1 MGIELIHETIHAL
14 QQAGIPAQRGLPA
27 GKIPCITAP
36 VAAVCIEKIEP
47 SIVTL
52 AVRIYAPAE
61 SGGAACEDAALQAA
75 QALGQMDAGYQI
87 QNAEFDSKSGLFG
100 MTVLVTFSR
109 VYDPIE

>member
-14 QQAGIPAQRGLPA
+14 QQAGIPAQRGLPV

-36 VAAVCIEKIEP
+36 VAAVCIDKIEP

-52 AVRIYAPAE
+52 AVRICTSAK

-75 QALGQMDAGYQI
+75 QALGQIGAVYQI
-87 QNAEFDSKSGLFG
+87 RNVEFDGKSGLFG
-100 MTVLVTFSR
+100 ITVLVTFSR